1 MKSEFETWPATP
13 VEASLEIN
21 EVIFCYGTSRSAS
34 FSTNG
39 AAGVGRPFEKR
50 EVSEVSMILTG
61 LTSDIGPLTS
71 ELL

>member
-50 EVSEVSMILTG
+50 EVRRQISEVSMILTG
-61 LTSDIGPLTS
+61 LTSDI
-71 ELL
+71 